1 MADISKVTLPN
12 GSTYDIKD
20 TTARNQITSEAAT
33 RKAADDSINNTINN
47 LKLNLTGAMH
57 YVGVTIT
64 ELSDG
69 KTLPATHSDNVIILK
84 DDHGDSEHNYKPES
98 GDVAIYQNKE
108 FVYSEYT
115 RTTAGTSQ
123 RVGIWNEFG
132 STGSLKALAFKD
144 NASGSVTPSGTVS
157 KPTFTGTAGTVNVSV
172 RVADIINEIELKNVV
187 GTYDT
192 ASSSYTDPT
201 SPESNRIMST
211 IVSPTAHVSGG
222 KVTNTLTTAS
232 IKQVNTVGTLPTFS
246 ATVDNETLSFNFN
259 AGSLPTTANT
269 SVVTG
274 VSSTL
279 TNPTVEVSPFNI
291 YGYDHS
297 IKDIPATGTFTPQGT
312 VSQPTFTGNVS
323 TVTVK

>member
-20 TTARNQITSEAAT
+20 TTARTQISSEADT
-33 RKAADDSINNTINN
+33 RKAADARIRQSIDE
-47 LKLNLTGAMH
+47 LKSNLTGAMH
-57 YVGVTIT
+57 YVGVTTTEIT
-64 ELSDG
+64 DG
-69 KTLPATHSDNVIILK
+69 MST
-84 DDHGDSEHNYKPES
+84 GDPKASTNKITISGNDYKPVA
-98 GDVAIYQNKE
+98 GDVVIYQDKE
-108 FVYSEYT
+108 FVFHIEKHT
-115 RTTAGTSQ
+115 
-123 RVGIWNEFG
+123 VGSTVAFEGVWNEFG

-144 NASGSVTPSGTVS
+144 SASGSVTPSGTVS
-157 KPTFTGTAGTVNVSV
+157 KPTFTGTAGTVSVSV
-172 RVADIINEIELKNVV
+172 RIADIIRNIELKTRV

-312 VSQPTFTGNVS
+312 ISQPTFTGNSS

>member
-20 TTARNQITSEAAT
+20 ATARTQISSEADT
-33 RKAADDSINNTINN
+33 RKAADARIRQSIDE
-47 LKLNLTGAMH
+47 LKSNLTGAMH
-57 YVGVTIT
+57 YVGVTTTEIT
-64 ELSDG
+64 DG
-69 KTLPATHSDNVIILK
+69 MSM
-84 DDHGDSEHNYKPES
+84 GDPKASTNKITISGNDYKPVA
-98 GDVAIYQNKE
+98 GDVVIYQDKE
-108 FVYSEYT
+108 FVFHIEKHT
-115 RTTAGTSQ
+115 
-123 RVGIWNEFG
+123 VGSIVAFKGVWNEFG

-144 NASGSVTPSGTVS
+144 SASGSVTPSGTVS
-157 KPTFTGTAGTVNVSV
+157 TPTFTGTAGTVSVSV
-172 RVADIINEIELKNVV
+172 RIADIIRNIELKTRV

-201 SPESNRIMST
+201 SPESNKIMST

-312 VSQPTFTGNVS
+312 ISQPTFTGNSS

>member
-20 TTARNQITSEAAT
+20 ATARNQITSEAAI
-33 RKAADDSINNTINN
+33 RKATDDRINNTINN
-47 LKLNLTGAMH
+47 LKSNITGAMH
-57 YVGVTIT
+57 YVGVTTTEIT
-64 ELSDG
+64 DG
-69 KTLPATHSDNVIILK
+69 MST
-84 DDHGDSEHNYKPES
+84 GDPMDSTNKITISGNDYKPVA
-98 GDVAIYQNKE
+98 GDVVIYQDKE
-108 FVYSEYT
+108 FVFHIEKHT
-115 RTTAGTSQ
+115 
-123 RVGIWNEFG
+123 VGSTVAFKGVWNEFG

-144 NASGSVTPSGTVS
+144 SASGSVTPSGTVS
-157 KPTFTGTAGTVNVSV
+157 KPTFTGNAGTVSVSV
-172 RVADIINEIELKNVV
+172 RIADIIRNIELKTRV

-192 ASSSYTDPT
+192 ASSSYADPT

-246 ATVDNETLSFNFN
+246 ATVDNEILSFNFN
-259 AGSLPTTANT
+259 AGSLPTTANA

-279 TNPTVEVSPFNI
+279 TNPTVDVSPFNI

-312 VSQPTFTGNVS
+312 VSQPTFTGNTSIVM
-323 TVTVK
+323 VQ

>member
-20 TTARNQITSEAAT
+20 ATARNQISLEAAT
-33 RKAADDSINNTINN
+33 RKAADDSINNKINE
-47 LKLNLTGAMH
+47 LKSNLTGAMH
-57 YVGVTIT
+57 YVGETT
-64 ELSDG
+64 ANLSDG
-69 KTLPATHSDNVIILK
+69 ETVDLQDNSYTIPLRN
-84 DDHGDSEHNYKPES
+84 GSNYKPVA
-98 GDVAIYQNKE
+98 GDVVIYGNKE
-108 FVYSEYT
+108 FVYSTHKHGDGQITVET
-115 RTTAGTSQ
+115 G
-123 RVGIWNEFG
+123 VWNEFG

-144 NASGSVTPSGTVS
+144 SANGSVTPSGTVS
-157 KPTFTGTAGTVNVSV
+157 KPTFTGTTGNISV
-172 RVADIINEIELKNVV
+172 GVHVADIINHIELKTIV

-192 ASSSYTDPT
+192 ASSSYADPT
-201 SPESNRIMST
+201 SQESNRIMST
-211 IVSPTAHVSGG
+211 TVSPTVHVSGG
-222 KVTNTLTTAS
+222 KVTNTPTTAS

-246 ATVDNETLSFNFN
+246 ATVTNETLSFNFN
-259 AGSLPTTANT
+259 AGSLPTTTNT

-279 TNPTVEVSPFNI
+279 TNPTVEVSPFLI

-312 VSQPTFTGNVS
+312 ISQPTFKGNAS